1 MLFSA
6 YDTPTIFS
14 TETGLRACVA
24 GSWREDVQKQSH
36 YILVYKG
43 EKRVAIRNNLL
54 VTPKVKKAE
63 CLSDPSLVFWCGVM
77 VICARLY
84 ADRCSEQT
92 FVGTIKKMIRLP
104 KTKHHRSSCNRTPPM
119 EMEASA
125 AAKIDLNFPIC
136 ISSDDEEEDGPIYI
150 SSDDEEVIEIQAP
163 IPLSSRAPITTNSA
177 LASGSS
183 SFPATADRKGKR
195 KLSSQ
200 GCDLQFFVVLDFVF
214 RFSPGCFT

>member
-1 MLFSA
+1 
-6 YDTPTIFS
+6 
-14 TETGLRACVA
+14 
-24 GSWREDVQKQSH
+24 
-36 YILVYKG
+36 
-43 EKRVAIRNNLL
+43 
-54 VTPKVKKAE
+54 
-63 CLSDPSLVFWCGVM
+63 
-77 VICARLY
+77 
-84 ADRCSEQT
+84 
-92 FVGTIKKMIRLP
+92 MIRP
-104 KTKHHRSSCNRTPPM
+104 DSKGWRSQIPFAKTKHHRSSCNRTPPPP
-119 EMEASA
+119 MEASA
-125 AAKIDLNFPIC
+125 ASAVAVAAAEIDLNFPIC
-136 ISSDDEEEDGPIYI
+136 ISSDDEDGPIYI

>member
-6 YDTPTIFS
+6 YDTPTILS
-14 TETGLRACVA
+14 IENALRACVA
-24 GSWREDVQKQSH
+24 SSWREDVQKQSH

-63 CLSDPSLVFWCGVM
+63 SLSDPSLVFWCGVM

-125 AAKIDLNFPIC
+125 ELKCHHGPTLPWGTILKRHRGTARTTT
-136 ISSDDEEEDGPIYI
+136 SS
-150 SSDDEEVIEIQAP
+150 
-163 IPLSSRAPITTNSA
+163 
-177 LASGSS
+177 
-183 SFPATADRKGKR
+183 
-195 KLSSQ
+195 
-200 GCDLQFFVVLDFVF
+200 GCHV
-214 RFSPGCFT
+214 RFSPKEPLNPLLHLRLSKHPHPFLRKSLSLVISIQGSQCVVESGLFPLCIGPYCTSATQNSAS